1 METIRTFLNNFNMYL
16 YWHFKG
22 RPECGVS
29 ASVGLFFLWVWP
41 RVQLFL
47 SSLAP
52 AFALLSISAHL
63 LVCKIHLHVRHRR
76 QMIYI
81 MMGPSVCAT
90 PTVPFTRF
98 GPEPQIVEMRDQ
110 QQQLLERERLADAQ
124 RECLELAHLIPTA
137 LAVALSR
144 VLYLSLLLFYA
155 HDPISVALNQPQIA
169 FGTSGNSSASSVES
183 SSINLTH
190 ARNLSLSLLVAQ
202 IVLLATHAVALPLA
216 ALSLP
221 LVRCTRAL
229 INLCCCL
236 CTRSRDS

>member
-1 METIRTFLNNFNMYL
+1 MTHVFVL

-29 ASVGLFFLWVWP
+29 VSVGLFFSWVWP

-52 AFALLSISAHL
+52 TIALLSISAYL
-63 LVCKIHLHVRHRR
+63 LVCKIHLLVRHRM

-81 MMGPSVCAT
+81 MMGPSACAI
-90 PTVPFTRF
+90 PIAPFARLQ
-98 GPEPQIVEMRDQ
+98 PEPQIVEMQKQQ

-124 RECLELAHLIPTA
+124 RECLELAHLLPTA

-155 HDPISVALNQPQIA
+155 HDPISVALNQLPITS
-169 FGTSGNSSASSVES
+169 GTSGSSSASSVES

-190 ARNLSLSLLVAQ
+190 ARHLSISLLVCQ
-202 IVLLATHAVALPLA
+202 IALLATHAVALPLA
-216 ALSLP
+216 ALF
-221 LVRCTRAL
+221 VRCTRSL
-229 INLCCCL
+229 SLFG
-236 CTRSRDS
+236 